1 MIFLIGSGGG
11 GSGGG
16 GSPAAAGSWTFGL
29 ATALPATVTPSSIL
43 AIVADAT
50 VNYYLADEAPATLST
65 GDVWF
70 HCTDPE
76 AERMMTNGAN
86 DFYCWGAYQ
95 WDGTAWVLLTTYKSF
110 LGSWAELPGLPPVG
124 TSLAAC
130 TWEQIN
136 RIGAAGKQADYF
148 AVGDEKPI
156 TLSTAEVITLQIIG
170 FNHDNLSGGTSGKAP
185 ITFGFKSCMNTA
197 QQMNPTQT
205 NVGGYSGCAFYST
218 LTETI
223 YGTLPADLRAVM
235 KNVSKLTSAGN
246 QSASIVTT
254 QEKLFLLSEVEIFGS
269 TTSSKT
275 GEGTQYAFFTN
286 GGARVKTIAGVASD
300 WWERSPAGINAT
312 FFCAVAAAGTA
323 RTGYA
328 SNSYG
333 VALGL
338 CV

>member
-1 MIFLIGSGGG
+1 MILVIGSGGG
-11 GSGGG
+11 SVE
-16 GSPAAAGSWTFGL
+16 AGSWTFGL

-50 VNYYLADEAPATLST
+50 VNYYLADEAPATPST

-76 AERMMTNGAN
+76 AERMITNGAN

-95 WDGTAWVLLTTYKSF
+95 WNGTAWVLLTTYKSF
-110 LGSWAELPGLPPVG
+110 LGSWTELPGLPPVG

-148 AVGDEKPI
+148 AIGDEKPI

-185 ITFGFKSCMNTA
+185 ITFGFKNCRNTA
-197 QQMNPTQT
+197 QQMNPTNT
-205 NVGGYSGCAFYST
+205 NVGGYSGCALYP
-218 LTETI
+218 TI
-223 YGTLPADLRAVM
+223 NDAIYNSLPDDLRAVM

-246 QSASIVTT
+246 QSATIVTT
-254 QEKLFLLSEVEIFGS
+254 QEKLFMLSEVEIFGS
-269 TTSSKT
+269 ITYAKS

-286 GGARVKTIAGVASD
+286 GGARVKTIAGVASG
-300 WWERSPAGINAT
+300 WWARSPAVSNAT
-312 FFCAVAAAGTA
+312 HFCGVTSSGAVNDG
-323 RTGYA
+323 GA
-328 SNSYG
+328 SNSRG

>member
-1 MIFLIGSGGG
+1 MIFLI

-50 VNYYLADEAPATLST
+50 VNYYLADEAPATPST

-95 WDGTAWVLLTTYKSF
+95 WSGTAWVLLTTYKSF

-148 AVGDEKPI
+148 AIGDEKPI
-156 TLSTAEVITLQIIG
+156 TLSTSEVITLQIIG

-197 QQMNPTQT
+197 QKMNPTST
-205 NVGGYSGCAFYST
+205 NVGGYSGCALYT
-218 LTETI
+218 TI
-223 YGTLPADLRAVM
+223 NNAIYNSLPDDLRAVM

-246 QSASIVTT
+246 QSATIVTT

-269 TTSSKT
+269 ITYAKS

-286 GGARVKTIAGVASD
+286 GGARVKTIAGVASS
-300 WWERSPAGINAT
+300 WWERSPNGSNAT
-312 FFCAVAAAGTA
+312 AFCDVTSSGAVAGNAAGDL
-323 RTGYA
+323 
-328 SNSYG
+328 YG

>member
-1 MIFLIGSGGG
+1 MIFLI

-29 ATALPATVTPSSIL
+29 ATALPATVADSTIL
-43 AIVADAT
+43 AIVANAS
-50 VNYYLADEAPATLST
+50 VNFYLSDEVPEAPST

-70 HCTDPE
+70 HVTDPE

-95 WDGTAWVLLTTYKSF
+95 WSGTAWVLLTTYKSF
-110 LGSWAELPGLPPVG
+110 LGSWTELPGFPLVG

-136 RIGAAGKQADYF
+136 RIGAAGKQSDYF
-148 AVGDEKPI
+148 AIGDEKPI
-156 TLSTAEVITLQIIG
+156 TLSTSEVITLQIIG
-170 FNHDNLSGGTSGKAP
+170 FNHDNLSVGTSGKAP
-185 ITFGFKSCMNTA
+185 ITFGFKNCMNTA
-197 QQMNPTQT
+197 QQMNPTDT
-205 NVGGYSGCAFYST
+205 NVGGYSGCALYT
-218 LTETI
+218 KINNAI
-223 YGTLPADLRAVM
+223 YGSLPADLRAVM

-246 QSASIVTT
+246 QSETIVTT
-254 QEKLFLLSEVEIFGS
+254 QEKLFMLSEVEIFGS
-269 TTSSKT
+269 IAYSKY

-286 GGARVKTIAGVASD
+286 GSARVKTTAGAASY
-300 WWERSPAGINAT
+300 WWVRSPNGSSAAD
-312 FFCAVAAAGTA
+312 FCAVSSSGAVSGNN
-323 RTGYA
+323 GA
-328 SNSYG
+328 SYPTG